1 MEETSTAT
9 TLRNGY
15 AVAGGDVGV
24 GVGNGIVALDSAS
37 AVYEEKL
44 KQEDPNEI
52 TAIPR
57 YGLKL
62 KFDHVWPER
71 RNQNLRPSIKQTL
84 PMVPLVCRYAAY
96 YWKVSREGR
105 RVYMD
110 YYYMENGKQIYGVPI
125 GGIGGGTIGRGY
137 AGEFCRFQMRPGI
150 YEYNTVLANQFI
162 VTIKDQKGCTIF
174 QSLLSKCSTN
184 KRSSSSTTASKAE
197 ADSSTINNN
206 DTEADE
212 DEKSRTK
219 CQLPNCSS
227 SRSRQPLSTWHS
239 NIDDSRCSYTGLY
252 PRSWTEYDL
261 SHYGVRLICRQI
273 SPVIPHDYK
282 ESSLPCAVFVWSAE
296 NVCDQER
303 KVSITFTFKNGTG
316 NKKQDAEGGA
326 ESQLINEGHAKGVA
340 IRQKIADMP
349 CSYNLACRVLPDIS
363 ITRCPQFDP
372 AGNGEALWAQL
383 KEHGQ
388 LSDEPTQ
395 ETLKTKDIGVA
406 VCAHIALKPQASHEL
421 EFVLAWDMPKIQF
434 PRKLK
439 THTRYYTKY
448 FDDSGEAGPRICEY
462 ALKHYQSWERLIDGW
477 QRPILNDEGLPEWY
491 KCAIFNQLYFIS
503 DGGTIWLKCDSSLGK
518 ELAYDDPRLAYG
530 RFGYL
535 EGHEYRMYNTYDV
548 HFYASPALAHLW
560 PNLQVS
566 LQFDFKDAIAA
577 ELNDTR
583 KMLYDGKIM
592 PRKVKNCV
600 PHDLGDPDEE
610 PFTLINCYNIHDVNE
625 WKDLNTKFVLQVYRD
640 YYVLNEL
647 AQAQADNAS
656 KFSSIEFIDKESLY
670 ELYSQ
675 DNKRKNSADEKQ
687 QNRKSASMYINET
700 NGKVYLMDAIGY
712 LKSMYA
718 ACKAIMER
726 TIEYDK
732 DNDGLIENT
741 KMPDQ
746 TYDSWVMDGPS
757 AYCSGLWLASLQAM
771 SAMATILD
779 QPNDCLRY
787 QDILEKGK
795 HSLEEKLWNGSYYRF
810 DLSHSHRDTIM
821 ADQLCGH
828 WYLKSC
834 GFDYEIYPKEN
845 VRTAL
850 KRIYDN
856 NVMGFHEGNIGAA
869 NGFIANVTEPSKAG
883 HVDNSNI
890 QAEEVWPG
898 VVYALAATMI
908 QEGMFDEAFQT
919 AGGMY
924 KTISQ
929 RIGMNF
935 ETPEAL
941 YGEKRYRSIGYMR
954 PLSIWSMQVA
964 WERRR
969 ALRD

>member
-1 MEETSTAT
+1 MATPAT
-9 TLRNGY
+9 TTTLSNG
-15 AVAGGDVGV
+15 ALA
-24 GVGNGIVALDSAS
+24 NGTPAAPTPALAADSIS
-37 AVYEEKL
+37 ANYEE
-44 KQEDPNEI
+44 QQGGEMS
-52 TAIPR
+52 AIPQF
-57 YGLKL
+57 GLKL

-71 RNQNLRPSIKQTL
+71 RNQNLRPTIKQTL
-84 PMVPLVCRYAAY
+84 PMVPLAWRYAAY

-110 YYYMENGKQIYGVPI
+110 YYYMENGKQMYGVPI
-125 GGIGGGTIGRGY
+125 GGIGGGSIGRGY
-137 AGEFCRFQMRPGI
+137 GGEFCRFQMRPGI
-150 YEYNTVLANQFI
+150 YEYNVVHANQFI

-184 KRSSSSTTASKAE
+184 KSSKSKMRHLKNNSNSNNNNNNNPEAAE
-197 ADSSTINNN
+197 AETQ
-206 DTEADE
+206 
-212 DEKSRTK
+212 KSK
-219 CQLPNCSS
+219 CQLPNCS
-227 SRSRQPLSTWHS
+227 RSAKQPLSAWHS
-239 NIDDSRCSYTGLY
+239 NIDDSKCSYTGLY

-261 SHYGVRLICRQI
+261 SPYGVRLVCRQI

-282 ESSLPCAVFVWSAE
+282 ESSLPCAVFVWSVE
-296 NVCDQER
+296 NVSDQER

-326 ESQLINEGHAKGVA
+326 ESQLIGEGNAKGVA
-340 IRQKIADMP
+340 IKQKIADMP
-349 CSYNLACRVLPDIS
+349 CTYNLACRVLPEIS

-372 AGNGEALWAQL
+372 AGNGEQLWAEL

-388 LSDEPTQ
+388 LSEQPTQ

-406 VCAHIALKPQASHEL
+406 VCAQLALKPKSSHDL
-421 EFVLAWDMPKIQF
+421 EFVLAWDMPQIQF

-448 FDDSGEAGPRICEY
+448 FDDSGEAGPKICEY
-462 ALKHYQSWERLIDGW
+462 ALKHYASWERLIDAW
-477 QRPILNDEGLPEWY
+477 QRPILNDDGLPDWY

-503 DGGTIWLKCDSSLGK
+503 DGGTLWLKCDSSLG
-518 ELAYDDPRLAYG
+518 EQLAYDDPRIAYG

-566 LQFDFKDAIAA
+566 LQYDFKDAIGA

-583 KMLYDGKIM
+583 KMLYDGKVL
-592 PRKVKNCV
+592 PRKAKNCV

-610 PFTLINCYNIHDVNE
+610 PFTLINCYNIHDVND

-670 ELYSQ
+670 EMYSQ

-700 NGKVYLMDAIGY
+700 NGKVYLMDGITY
-712 LKSMYA
+712 LKAMYG

-746 TYDSWVMDGPS
+746 TYDTWVMDGPS
-757 AYCSGLWLASLQAM
+757 AYCSGLWLAALQSM
-771 SAMATILD
+771 SVMATILD

-795 HSLEEKLWNGSYYRF
+795 RSLEEKLWNGSYYRF
-810 DLSHSHRDTIM
+810 DLSHNHRDTIM

-845 VRTAL
+845 VRAAL

-869 NGFIANVTEPSKAG
+869 NGFIANASDPEKPG
-883 HVDNSNI
+883 HVDNSNL
-890 QAEEVWPG
+890 QSEEVWPG
-898 VVYALAATMI
+898 VTYALAATMI
-908 QEGMFDEAFQT
+908 QEGMFEEAFQT

-929 RIGMNF
+929 RIGMNY

-964 WERRR
+964 WERRK

>member
-1 MEETSTAT
+1 M
-9 TLRNGY
+9 
-15 AVAGGDVGV
+15 
-24 GVGNGIVALDSAS
+24 DSVS
-37 AVYEEKL
+37 ANYEEL
-44 KQEDPNEI
+44 QHNEV
-52 TAIPR
+52 TAIPQ

-62 KFDHVWPER
+62 KFDHVWPEK

-84 PMVPLVCRYAAY
+84 PLVPLACRYAAY

-105 RVYMD
+105 RCYMD
-110 YYYMENGKQIYGVPI
+110 YYYMEHGKQIYGVPL
-125 GGIGGGTIGRGY
+125 GGIGSGTIGRGY

-150 YEYNTVLANQFI
+150 YEYNTVQANQFI
-162 VTIKDQKGCTIF
+162 VTIKNQKDETIF
-174 QSLLSKCSTN
+174 QSLLSKSSASSNN
-184 KRSSSSTTASKAE
+184 KF
-197 ADSSTINNN
+197 I
-206 DTEADE
+206 
-212 DEKSRTK
+212 K
-219 CQLPNCSS
+219 CRLPNCSNN
-227 SRSRQPLSTWHS
+227 RNKQPLAAWQSQL
-239 NIDDSRCSYTGLY
+239 DDGKCFYTGLY
-252 PRSWTEYDL
+252 PRAWTEYDL
-261 SHYGVRLICRQI
+261 SEYGVRLVCRQI

-282 ESSLPCAVFVWSAE
+282 DSSLPCAVFVWSVE
-296 NVCDQER
+296 NVCEEER
-303 KVSITFTFKNGTG
+303 TVSITFTFKNGTG
-316 NKKQDAEGGA
+316 NKKQDAEGA
-326 ESQLINEGHAKGVA
+326 ASSELFSEGNAKGVT
-340 IRQKIADMP
+340 INQKINEMP
-349 CSYNLACRVLPDIS
+349 CSYNLACRVLPEIN
-363 ITRCPQFDP
+363 ITRCLQFDP
-372 AGNGEALWAQL
+372 SGTGEQLWQQLKDQAQL
-383 KEHGQ
+383 NED
-388 LSDEPTQ
+388 SAD
-395 ETLKTKDIGVA
+395 ETLKTKDVGVA
-406 VCAHIALKPQASHEL
+406 ICARVSLKPKTSHDL
-421 EFVLAWDMPKIQF
+421 EFVLCWDMPIIHF
-434 PRKLK
+434 PKKLK
-439 THTRYYTKY
+439 AHTRYYTKY
-448 FDDSGEAGPRICEY
+448 FNACGDSGPKICEY
-462 ALKHYQSWERLIDGW
+462 ALKHYSSWEKAIDNW
-477 QRPILNDEGLPEWY
+477 QKPILNDEGLPDWY

-503 DGGTIWLKCDSSLGK
+503 DGGSLWLLCDSSLGQ
-518 ELAYDDPRLAYG
+518 ELDNNDPRHAYG

-566 LQFDFKDAIAA
+566 LQYDFKDAIAA
-577 ELNDTR
+577 NLTDTR

-592 PRKVKNCV
+592 PRKVNNCV

-610 PFTLINCYNIHDVNE
+610 PFTLINCYNIHDVND

-670 ELYSQ
+670 EMYSQ
-675 DNKRKNSADEKQ
+675 DNKRKNSVEDKKE
-687 QNRKSASMYINET
+687 NRKSASMYINEM
-700 NGKVYLMDAIGY
+700 NGKVYLMDAMTY
-712 LKSMYA
+712 LKAMYP

-746 TYDSWVMDGPS
+746 TYDSWVMEGPS
-757 AYCSGLWLASLQAM
+757 AYCSGLWLAALQSM
-771 SAMATILD
+771 SVMSTLLD

-810 DLSHSHRDTIM
+810 DTSNSHKDTIM

-828 WYLKSC
+828 WYMKTC

-845 VRTAL
+845 VRSAL

-856 NVMGFHEGNIGAA
+856 NVMGFHGGSIGAA
-869 NGFIANVTEPSKAG
+869 NGFIANTEAEKPG
-883 HVDNSNI
+883 HVDTSSI

-898 VVYALAATMI
+898 VTFALAATMI
-908 QEGMFDEAFQT
+908 QEGMFEEGFKT
-919 AGGMY
+919 AGGLY
-924 KTISQ
+924 ETISQ
-929 RIGMNF
+929 KCGMNF
-935 ETPEAL
+935 ETPEAF

-964 WERRR
+964 WERRK

>member
-1 MEETSTAT
+1 MAEPLATETQA
-9 TLRNGY
+9 L
-15 AVAGGDVGV
+15 
-24 GVGNGIVALDSAS
+24 GNGNANGNAVGIAESAS
-37 AVYEEKL
+37 AVFQEKMKLQLEE
-44 KQEDPNEI
+44 PNEV
-52 TAIPR
+52 TAVPK

-71 RNQNLRPSIKQTL
+71 RIQNARASIRQTL

-150 YEYNTVLANQFI
+150 YEYNVVQANQFI
-162 VTIKDQKGCTIF
+162 VTIKDPKGCTIF
-174 QSLLSKCSTN
+174 QSLLSKCSTRD
-184 KRSSSSTTASKAE
+184 KSSNPD
-197 ADSSTINNN
+197 ADT
-206 DTEADE
+206 DPDGE
-212 DEKSRTK
+212 RTK

-227 SRSRQPLSTWHS
+227 RAKQPLSAWHS
-239 NIDDSRCSYTGLY
+239 NIEDSRCSYTGLY

-261 SHYGVRLICRQI
+261 SHYGVRLTCRQV
-273 SPVIPHDYK
+273 SPVIPHEYRD
-282 ESSLPCAVFVWSAE
+282 SSLPCAVFVWSVE

-303 KVSITFTFKNGTG
+303 KVSITFSFKNGTG

-326 ESQLINEGHAKGVA
+326 ESQLISEGNAKGVS

-349 CSYNLACRVLPDIS
+349 CSYNLACRVLPEIS

-372 AGNGEALWAQL
+372 AGNGEQLWGQL

-388 LSDEPTQ
+388 LSEQPTS
-395 ETLKTKDIGVA
+395 ESLKTKDIGVA
-406 VCAHIALKPQASHEL
+406 VCAQVALKPMASHEL

-434 PRKLK
+434 PRKMQ

-448 FDDSGEAGPRICEY
+448 FDDSGESGPKICEY
-462 ALKHYQSWERLIDGW
+462 ALKQYATWERLIDAW
-477 QRPILNDEGLPEWY
+477 QRPKLNDETLPDWY

-518 ELAYDDPRLAYG
+518 DLAYDDPRLAYG

-566 LQFDFKDAIAA
+566 LQYDFKDAIAA
-577 ELNDTR
+577 ELSDTR
-583 KMLYDGKIM
+583 KMLYDGKVM

-610 PFTLINCYNIHDVNE
+610 PFTLINCYNIHDVND

-647 AQAQADNAS
+647 AQAQSDNAS

-675 DNKRKNSADEKQ
+675 DNKRKNSSEEKQ

-712 LKSMYA
+712 LKAMYGP
-718 ACKAIMER
+718 CKAIMER

-757 AYCSGLWLASLQAM
+757 AYCSGLWLAALQTM

-795 HSLEEKLWNGSYYRF
+795 KSLEEKLWNGSYYRF

-856 NVMGFHEGNIGAA
+856 NVMGFHEGNIGAV
-869 NGFIANVTEPSKAG
+869 NGFIANAGEPTKPG

-908 QEGMFDEAFQT
+908 QEGMYEEAFQT

-964 WERRR
+964 LERRR
-969 ALRD
+969 AQRD

>member
-1 MEETSTAT
+1 MAEPAAT
-9 TLRNGY
+9 EIKVLSNGSAGNANGN
-15 AVAGGDVGV
+15 AV
-24 GVGNGIVALDSAS
+24 GIAESAS
-37 AVYEEKL
+37 AVFQEKMKLQLEE
-44 KQEDPNEI
+44 EHNEI
-52 TAIPR
+52 AAVPK

-71 RNQNLRPSIKQTL
+71 RIQNVRASIRQTL
-84 PMVPLVCRYAAY
+84 PLVPLVCRYAAY

-150 YEYNTVLANQFI
+150 YEYNVVQANQFI
-162 VTIKDQKGCTIF
+162 VTIKDPKGCTIF
-174 QSLLSKCSTN
+174 QSLLSKCSTRKSHN
-184 KRSSSSTTASKAE
+184 PD
-197 ADSSTINNN
+197 AD
-206 DTEADE
+206 ADGDHPDGE
-212 DEKSRTK
+212 RTK

-227 SRSRQPLSTWHS
+227 SRAKQPLSAWHS
-239 NIDDSRCSYTGLY
+239 NIEDFRCSYTGLY

-261 SHYGVRLICRQI
+261 SHYGVRLTCRQV
-273 SPVIPHDYK
+273 SPVIPHEYR
-282 ESSLPCAVFVWSAE
+282 ESSLPCAVFVWSVE

-303 KVSITFTFKNGTG
+303 KVSITFSFKNGTG

-326 ESQLINEGHAKGVA
+326 ESQLISEGNAKGVS

-349 CSYNLACRVLPDIS
+349 CSYNLACRVLPEIS

-372 AGNGEALWAQL
+372 AGNGEQLWAQL

-388 LSDEPTQ
+388 LSEQPTA

-406 VCAHIALKPQASHEL
+406 VCAQVALKPMASHEL

-434 PRKLK
+434 PRKMQ

-448 FDDSGEAGPRICEY
+448 FDDSGDSGPRICEH
-462 ALKHYQSWERLIDGW
+462 ALKQYASWERLIDAW
-477 QRPILNDEGLPEWY
+477 QRPILNDDTLPDWY

-503 DGGTIWLKCDSSLGK
+503 DGGTIWLKCDSSLGT

-566 LQFDFKDAIAA
+566 LQYDFKDAIAA

-583 KMLYDGKIM
+583 KMLYDGKVM

-610 PFTLINCYNIHDVNE
+610 PFTLINCYNIHDVND

-670 ELYSQ
+670 ELYGQ

-712 LKSMYA
+712 LKAMYGP
-718 ACKAIMER
+718 CKAIMER
-726 TIEYDK
+726 TIEYDR

-757 AYCSGLWLASLQAM
+757 AYCSGLWLAALQAM

-795 HSLEEKLWNGSYYRF
+795 RSMEEKLWNGSYYRF

-869 NGFIANVTEPSKAG
+869 NGFIANAGEPSKPG

-908 QEGMFDEAFQT
+908 QEGMFEEAFQT

-924 KTISQ
+924 KTLSQ

-964 WERRR
+964 LERRR
-969 ALRD
+969 AQRD

>member
-1 MEETSTAT
+1 MASPTAATAAEAEATKT
-9 TLRNGY
+9 TTTTITTIPNGN
-15 AVAGGDVGV
+15 A
-24 GVGNGIVALDSAS
+24 DSAS
-37 AVYEEKL
+37 AVYAEQLQQQEEQQQQQSVFNGESNCEL
-44 KQEDPNEI
+44 SAVPH
-52 TAIPR
+52 

-62 KFDHVWPER
+62 KFDHVWPEK
-71 RNQNLRPSIKQTL
+71 RNQNLRPSIKQSL

-110 YYYMENGKQIYGVPI
+110 YYYMENGKQMYGVPI
-125 GGIGGGTIGRGY
+125 GGIGGGSIGRGY

-150 YEYNTVLANQFI
+150 YEYNVVQANQFI
-162 VTIKDQKGCTIF
+162 VTIKDHKGCTIF
-174 QSLLSKCSTN
+174 QSLLSKCSTKSIKAKPN
-184 KRSSSSTTASKAE
+184 NNDAE
-197 ADSSTINNN
+197 AD
-206 DTEADE
+206 EAE
-212 DEKSRTK
+212 AQKSK

-227 SRSRQPLSTWHS
+227 RSRQPLSAWHS
-239 NIDDSRCSYTGLY
+239 NIEDARCSYTGLY

-282 ESSLPCAVFVWSAE
+282 ESSLPCAVFVWSAQ
-296 NVCDQER
+296 NVCDHER

-316 NKKQDAEGGA
+316 NKKQDGEGNA
-326 ESQLINEGHAKGVA
+326 ESQLISEGNAKGVA
-340 IRQKIADMP
+340 IRQTIGDMP
-349 CSYNLACRVLPDIS
+349 CSYNLACRVLPEIS

-372 AGNGEALWAQL
+372 AGNGEQLWMQL

-388 LSDEPTQ
+388 LSEQPTA
-395 ETLKTKDIGVA
+395 ESLKTKDIGVA
-406 VCAHIALKPQASHEL
+406 VCAHLALKPKTSHDL

-434 PRKLK
+434 PRKLQ

-448 FDDSGEAGPRICEY
+448 FDDSGESGPRICEY
-462 ALKHYQSWERLIDGW
+462 ALKHYASWERLIDAW
-477 QRPILNDEGLPEWY
+477 QRPILNDDGLPDWY

-503 DGGTIWLKCDSSLGK
+503 DGGTLWLKCDTSLGK
-518 ELAYDDPRLAYG
+518 PLAFDDPRLAYG

-566 LQFDFKDAIAA
+566 LQYDFKDAIAA
-577 ELNDTR
+577 ELSDTR
-583 KMLYDGKIM
+583 KMLYDGKVM

-670 ELYSQ
+670 ELYTQ

-700 NGKVYLMDAIGY
+700 NGKVYLMDAMSY
-712 LKSMYA
+712 LKAMYG

-757 AYCSGLWLASLQAM
+757 AYCAGLWLAALQTM
-771 SAMATILD
+771 SVMATLLD

-787 QDILEKGK
+787 QDILERGK
-795 HSLEEKLWNGSYYRF
+795 NSLEEKLWNGSYYRF
-810 DLSHSHRDTIM
+810 DQSHNHRDTIM

-869 NGFIANVTEPSKAG
+869 NGFIANANEPSKPG

-908 QEGMFDEAFQT
+908 QEGMFEEAFQT

>member
-1 MEETSTAT
+1 LNLEMAT
-9 TLRNGY
+9 EIKVLSNGNANGN
-15 AVAGGDVGV
+15 AVGLAE
-24 GVGNGIVALDSAS
+24 SAS
-37 AVYEEKL
+37 AVFQEKMKLQLEE
-44 KQEDPNEI
+44 PNEI
-52 TAIPR
+52 TAVPK

-71 RNQNLRPSIKQTL
+71 RIQNVRASIKQTL

-150 YEYNTVLANQFI
+150 YEYNVVQANQFI
-162 VTIKDQKGCTIF
+162 VTIKDPKGCTIF
-174 QSLLSKCSTN
+174 QSLLSKCSTRD
-184 KRSSSSTTASKAE
+184 KSSDPDGDPDGE
-197 ADSSTINNN
+197 
-206 DTEADE
+206 
-212 DEKSRTK
+212 RTK

-227 SRSRQPLSTWHS
+227 RAKQPLSAWHS
-239 NIDDSRCSYTGLY
+239 NIEDSRCSYTGLY

-261 SHYGVRLICRQI
+261 SHYGVRLTCRQV
-273 SPVIPHDYK
+273 SPVIPHEYR
-282 ESSLPCAVFVWSAE
+282 ESSLPCAVFVWSVE

-303 KVSITFTFKNGTG
+303 KVSITFSFKNGTG

-326 ESQLINEGHAKGVA
+326 ESQLISEGNAKGVS

-349 CSYNLACRVLPDIS
+349 CSYNLACRVLPEIS

-372 AGNGEALWAQL
+372 AGNGEQLWAQL

-388 LSDEPTQ
+388 LSEQPTS

-406 VCAHIALKPQASHEL
+406 VCAQVALKPMSSHEL

-434 PRKLK
+434 PRKMQ

-448 FDDSGEAGPRICEY
+448 FDDSGDSGPKICEY
-462 ALKHYQSWERLIDGW
+462 ALKQYASWERLIDAW
-477 QRPILNDEGLPEWY
+477 QRPILNDETLPDWY

-503 DGGTIWLKCDSSLGK
+503 DGGTIWLKCDSWLGK

-566 LQFDFKDAIAA
+566 LQYDFKDAIAA

-583 KMLYDGKIM
+583 KMLYDGKVM

-610 PFTLINCYNIHDVNE
+610 PFTLINCYNIHDVND

-700 NGKVYLMDAIGY
+700 NGKVYLMDALGY
-712 LKSMYA
+712 LKAMYGS
-718 ACKAIMER
+718 CKAIMER

-757 AYCSGLWLASLQAM
+757 AYCSGLWLAALQSM

-795 HSLEEKLWNGSYYRF
+795 RSLEEKLWNGSYYRF

-869 NGFIANVTEPSKAG
+869 NGFIANASEPTKPG

-908 QEGMFDEAFQT
+908 QEGMFEEAFQT

-924 KTISQ
+924 KTLSE

-964 WERRR
+964 LERRR
-969 ALRD
+969 AQRD